1 MKNYYREFFK
11 KKTKVDILTEKIDF
25 LTEEIFQYNFSYDD
39 IAIIVD
45 SIKEKSLIRLESQK
59 EHLENEL
66 KTINNALN
74 KLKNENPV
82 K

>member
-1 MKNYYREFFK
+1 MKIFK

-25 LTEEIFQYNFSYDD
+25 LTEEIFQYKFSYDD

>member
-1 MKNYYREFFK
+1 MKIFK